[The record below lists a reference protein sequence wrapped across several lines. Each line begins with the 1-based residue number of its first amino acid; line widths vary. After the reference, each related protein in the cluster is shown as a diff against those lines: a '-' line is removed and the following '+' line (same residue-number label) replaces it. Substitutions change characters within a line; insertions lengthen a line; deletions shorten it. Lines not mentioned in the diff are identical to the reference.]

1 MIPLHRPGTSLVH
14 RAPAGLKLVLL
25 MTVAITVSVVQS
37 TPWVVAAV
45 AAVTVLLHLV
55 AGLGFRGLAQQVL
68 AARWLIVIL
77 AATQLL
83 FLPLPTALLHTG
95 RVVLI
100 LLLAA
105 LVTMT
110 TSTAAMLDTV
120 ERALGP
126 FRRFG
131 VDPVRVGLLLA
142 ITIATIP
149 VLQSFAA
156 TVREAQLARG
166 VRVPAFRLVIP
177 LLVMALKHADDLGDA
192 LASRGLGDA
201 TD

>member
-45 AAVTVLLHLV
+45 AAVTVLLYLV

-177 LLVMALKHADDLGDA
+177 LLVWDSDQRAFHDKIAGTVLI
-192 LASRGLGDA
+192 RG
-201 TD
+201 